1 MEIMTG
7 NEDPIGV
14 AVIGA
19 GHWGPHLIR
28 NFLDNSATEVL
39 WVIERRDDRREA
51 LSGRFRSVR
60 FAAEERGALSDPGV
74 EAVVIATPTSSHYEL
89 AKSALESGKHVLVE
103 KPLTNSVK
111 TARELVEIAS
121 ARDLVLM
128 VGQVFL
134 FNPAVQEAKRL
145 IDGGALGD
153 IYYASMLRTNL
164 GPVRTDV
171 NAAWDLAAHDI
182 SIANYWLRQQPLT
195 VSAQGRGWINAGIDD
210 AVFAV
215 IEYEDGILVHIH
227 ASWLNPSKSR
237 FISVV
242 GSDRMITVND
252 MDLAEPLRIY
262 DKGVEAV
269 GDSQI
274 HDTFQGFRAQIREG
288 SITIPKVMLGEPLR
302 TECDEFI
309 SRLKG
314 RGSLVSDGV
323 SGLSVVTVLEAVA
336 LSMQRRGIPV
346 SIEEVRT

>member
-1 MEIMTG
+1 MTDS
-7 NEDPIGV
+7 EDPIGV

-28 NFLDNSATEVL
+28 NFYDNPATEVL
-39 WVIERRDDRREA
+39 WVIEPRDERRNA
-51 LSGRFRSVR
+51 ISGRFRSVR
-60 FAAEERGALSDPGV
+60 FAAEESGALSDPDV
-74 EAVVIATPTSSHYEL
+74 EAVVVATPTSSHYDL
-89 AKSALESGKHVLVE
+89 VKSALEAGKHVLVE

-111 TARELVEIAS
+111 TAREVVEIAL
-121 ARDLVLM
+121 AGDLVLM

-145 IDGGALGD
+145 IEGGSLGD

-195 VSAQGRGWINAGIDD
+195 VSAQGRGWINPGVDD

-242 GSDRMITVND
+242 GSNRMITVND
-252 MDLAEPLRIY
+252 MDLVEPLRIY
-262 DKGVEAV
+262 DKGVEAY
-269 GDSQI
+269 GDAHI

-288 SITIPKVMLGEPLR
+288 SITIPKVSLGEPLR
-302 TECDEFI
+302 TECEEFV
-309 SRLKG
+309 SRL
-314 RGSLVSDGV
+314 RGWGSSVSDGV
-323 SGLSVVTVLEAVA
+323 SGLAVVTVLEAVA
-336 LSMQRRGIPV
+336 LSMQRHGIPV
-346 SIEEVRT
+346 PIEEVGL